1 MINSIKD
8 FYLNVRIGNYPILDD
23 VLNGD
28 HEFIECCHN
37 WCQRAFP
44 NYEPSEIVLGAPVLD
59 DNSLEFIRRTCK
71 EKVNALVFKYLKHY
85 TELLPSEMPHNNRRV
100 TRLLKFLVI
109 LGYSDMAIV
118 VYEFCT
124 LVHTEHINTFH
135 DNVPVDLNL
144 YQQTIEYWNN
154 ALKYKKEKL

>member
-1 MINSIKD
+1 MINHIKD
-8 FYLNVRIGNYPILDD
+8 FYLNVRNGNYPILDD

-28 HEFIECCHN
+28 HEFIECSHN

-44 NYEPSEIVLGAPVLD
+44 NYEPSEVVLGAPVLD

-85 TELLPSEMPHNNRRV
+85 TELLPSEMSHNNRRV
-100 TRLLKFLVI
+100 TRLLKFLAI

-124 LVHTEHINTFH
+124 LIHTKHIITFH
-135 DNVPVDLNL
+135 NIVPVDLSE
-144 YQQTIEYWNN
+144 YKQTIEFWNN
-154 ALKYKKEKL
+154 ALKYKKEKI